1 MWCRTITLA
10 PLFIALLKK
19 HNPGRTNAPDY
30 PPEMPERRKDMK
42 PEEMTAED
50 MSPEEVAIMRSQV
63 AAEVDADE
71 PKDASPVVS
80 DTKPAVGQDDYSGN
94 TDPGTGD
101 PAADTDQWSGIDP
114 SLRLRF
120 EELSAKIEGLGAT
133 ETRLKQAESRIG
145 ALTNQLRDA
154 AAAKAPG
161 QQATGPDLPSQG
173 QMDAAANST
182 AEWKELEADFP
193 EWAQAIDD
201 RLKALKSELGT
212 VRQPAVTPGMSREDI
227 ESQIDSALEVRAL
240 TRKFPNWRET
250 VKTASYR
257 EFLPTLSPEMQAK
270 HRSPKADDA
279 IDLLQVFTKSR
290 GTAKT
295 ATEIAEERRQRLITA
310 QTPQGKSLRGPKAE
324 ADLTEAEFRQHAAK
338 EIWSS

>member
-1 MWCRTITLA
+1 MVPHNHTCPSFYCPIE
-10 PLFIALLKK
+10 K

-80 DTKPAVGQDDYSGN
+80 DTKPAVSQDDYSGN

-101 PAADTDQWSGIDP
+101 SAADTDQWSGIDP

-120 EELSAKIEGLGAT
+120 EELSAKIEGFGTT

-193 EWAQAIDD
+193 EWAKAIDQ
-201 RLKALKSELGT
+201 RISALKAEIGT
-212 VRQPAVTPGMSREDI
+212 SPQSPTPGISRDDI
-227 ESQIDSALEVRAL
+227 NAEIDSALEIRAL
-240 TRKFPNWRET
+240 TREFPDWKST
-250 VKTASYR
+250 VKTASYK
-257 EFLPTLSPEMQAK
+257 EWLPSLPPTEQAK
-270 HRSPKADDA
+270 HNSPKADDA
-279 IDLLQVFTKSR
+279 IDLLRAFHKSR